1 MPLRSLKKLYAQ
13 AEENK
18 YSNTNANANAN
29 TKSLLKSLRLWAEA
43 EILHPQA
50 RGYKCNYKYKYIYED
65 LLSEIQIQAQLSRVV
80 EIMLSSSCSRLQIV
94 QMQLRQ
100 LERT

>member
-50 RGYKCNYKYKYIYED
+50 TGYKCNY
-65 LLSEIQIQAQLSRVV
+65 
-80 EIMLSSSCSRLQIV
+80 
-94 QMQLRQ
+94 
-100 LERT
+100 